1 MPVSQ
6 PSQLDPAA
14 LERLRRLG
22 GEEFTRKMID
32 LFLSYSAQKIGEARR
47 ALEAANLDAVAK
59 AAHPIKSSAGNVG
72 AVIVQDL
79 ASRIERLALQS
90 QGESLAKLME
100 ELEQAFEAVKLELE
114 SRPHAGGR
122 D

>member
-1 MPVSQ
+1 MPSNQ

-59 AAHPIKSSAGNVG
+59 AAHPVRSGAGNVG
-72 AVIVQDL
+72 AVIVENL
-79 ASRIERLALQS
+79 ATRIEQLALQS

-100 ELEQAFEAVKLELE
+100 ELEQAFASVKLELE
-114 SRPHAGGR
+114 SKGPAET
-122 D
+122 

>member
-1 MPVSQ
+1 MQCRPTGKNSLRPGSTITLPNPLWTKTSCWTPSRPGFPETQPSLMPVSQ
-6 PSQLDPAA
+6 PSQLDPVA

-59 AAHPIKSSAGNVG
+59 AAHPVRSSAGNVG
-72 AVIVQDL
+72 AVIVQ
-79 ASRIERLALQS
+79 
-90 QGESLAKLME
+90 
-100 ELEQAFEAVKLELE
+100 
-114 SRPHAGGR
+114 
-122 D
+122 